1 MKKTLLLAGVAGL
14 LSFNAN
20 AQYCNCQQNS
30 KPLFQSQSKYQTQQP
45 QYYNPQSQTSDL
57 HIRPVLGADFV
68 YSVLNFSDDSGII
81 KEFAEDEYKA
91 FSVSLGA
98 KFNPYF
104 GIEGFYQHSEEGESP
119 SLYHYDLGRGK
130 LKTSYIAYGVDLIGY
145 LPTDVQ
151 NVTLLGSIG
160 LGQYELEAK
169 YDGRYGSISDTED
182 ELGIRLGAGLQTS
195 INENLSFRLMGRYS
209 HINSDAVDN
218 MIDLTAGFRFYFL

>member
-1 MKKTLLLAGVAGL
+1 MKKTLLLAGIAGL

-20 AQYCNCQQNS
+20 AQDCNCQQNS
-30 KPLFQSQSKYQTQQP
+30 KTLFQPQSRYQTQQP
-45 QYYNPQSQTSDL
+45 QYYNQQSQTSDW

-104 GIEGFYQHSEEGESP
+104 GIEGFYQHSEEGESNK
-119 SLYHYDLGRGK
+119 LNYTEGK

-151 NVTLLGSIG
+151 NVTLLGSLG
-160 LGQYELEAK
+160 LGQYEFEAK
-169 YDGRYGSISDTED
+169 YDGRYESVSATED
-182 ELGIRLGAGLQTS
+182 GLGIRLGAGLQTN
-195 INENLSFRLMGRYS
+195 INDNVSFRLMGRYS
-209 HINSDAVDN
+209 HIDTEDAVDN
-218 MIDLTAGFRFYFL
+218 MIDLTAGFRFYFH